1 MLLALFLEINANRV
15 EKVLIDNVQDRIN
28 TIRRQ
33 AFGVGRTVPIKTSLF
48 REIVKRMQAFGL
60 ITMEIMPQRFI
71 DNVFLQTTIFEDEIV
86 NGFQDFDFVRII
98 ANSNPILSALL
109 KDRDNIDDCR
119 VGNPR
124 ELQKAD
130 VKMRE

>member
-71 DNVFLQTTIFEDEIV
+71 DNVFL
-86 NGFQDFDFVRII
+86 
-98 ANSNPILSALL
+98 
-109 KDRDNIDDCR
+109 
-119 VGNPR
+119 
-124 ELQKAD
+124 
-130 VKMRE
+130 